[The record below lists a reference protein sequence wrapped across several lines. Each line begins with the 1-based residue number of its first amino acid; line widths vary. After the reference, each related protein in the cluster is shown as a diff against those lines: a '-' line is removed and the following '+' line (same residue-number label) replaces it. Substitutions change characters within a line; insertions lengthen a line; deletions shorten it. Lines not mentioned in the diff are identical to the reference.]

1 MDKPTYYKDLPKL
14 NLKKHGAVMCVID
27 KQHIAEMDFKGIK
40 QILDTVEI
48 QKAYNVIVG
57 LFFISRGNSVKVFFE
72 YIISMVSKYPEML
85 FYTAMKRNCSPD
97 GMYMKDCDTLIMYT
111 AFIWYVYKKFHHL
124 VPGAKSYAEIKEK
137 VRQTLYTAGYNFIE
151 AEAFFEIYMN
161 EKDVYEQDFEEIL
174 KELFPSYPSKIK

>member
-57 LFFISRGNSVKVFFE
+57 LFFISRGNSVKAFFE

-85 FYTAMKRNCSPD
+85 FYTAMKRNCCV
-97 GMYMKDCDTLIMYT
+97 K
-111 AFIWYVYKKFHHL
+111 
-124 VPGAKSYAEIKEK
+124 
-137 VRQTLYTAGYNFIE
+137 
-151 AEAFFEIYMN
+151 
-161 EKDVYEQDFEEIL
+161 
-174 KELFPSYPSKIK
+174 